1 MNTRSTTRDEL
12 LSLDHN
18 LEATL
23 RRNKK
28 KQQGLFE
35 TDLGGESSFIH
46 ATPPPSPPPS
56 PPPQPPV
63 MAEQTLRQ
71 SAVITAIAIAPLC
84 IVYSEPAEGKDRDFE
99 LKSNLAA

>member
-1 MNTRSTTRDEL
+1 MNTRSTAKDEL

-35 TDLGGESSFIH
+35 TDLGGEASSSIPAFES

-56 PPPQPPV
+56 PPQQPPV

-71 SAVITAIAIAPLC
+71 STAITAAAIAPSC
-84 IVYSEPAEGKDRDFE
+84 KVYLEPAEGKD
-99 LKSNLAA
+99 